1 MGSQGLHAG
10 AAELLW
16 RVYAARL
23 KSQGPQHP
31 ETLATARNL
40 AVALFDQAQTP
51 PKPLTTAPIGTSA
64 RSLLRQAEGLLRDTL
79 PACIAT
85 LGVTH
90 LQTLSTMRLAAVV
103 AAQLGRPAE
112 AEPLLRRVRLTAPPG
127 LPASRALVL
136 QVCVGCCS
144 GVALPPTFLPFCC

>member
-31 ETLATARNL
+31 ETLATAHNL

-51 PKPLTTAPIGTSA
+51 QALDDSAHWHICRVAPASG
-64 RSLLRQAEGLLRDTL
+64 RG
-79 PACIAT
+79 
-85 LGVTH
+85 
-90 LQTLSTMRLAAVV
+90 LAA
-103 AAQLGRPAE
+103 
-112 AEPLLRRVRLTAPPG
+112 
-127 LPASRALVL
+127 
-136 QVCVGCCS
+136 
-144 GVALPPTFLPFCC
+144 